1 VAGAVW
7 QSGADHDGTRI
18 AGKVRVGAQTTSAG
32 DDTEVPGKT
41 GCDLHPAQHAAGAI
55 AGAVWQSGADHDGTR
70 VAGKVRVGAQMTS
83 AGDDTEIPGE
93 TGQSGADRDGMKVA
107 GKVRVGARMTSAG
120 DDTEVPGEMGG
131 VGADLPVRT
140 ARILMMG
147 EGVPGGMDEQAHRR
161 TGQGVLGADP
171 PAETARILIL
181 NHPANLTLRSP
192 RVAYLITS
200 RGVPALDL
208 QCAH

>member
-1 VAGAVW
+1 MLLVRW
-7 QSGADHDGTRI
+7 QGLCGRVVLIMT
-18 AGKVRVGAQTTSAG
+18 VRVGAQTTSAG

-93 TGQSGADRDGMKVA
+93 TGRV
-107 GKVRVGARMTSAG
+107 VLIVTVWVGARMTSAG

>member
-1 VAGAVW
+1 VW

-18 AGKVRVGAQTTSAG
+18 AGKVWVGAQMTSAG
-32 DDTEVPGKT
+32 DDTEVPGKTGEVPGKMGEVPGKT

-55 AGAVWQSGADHDGTR
+55 AGAVWQSGADHDSTR
-70 VAGKVRVGAQMTS
+70 VAGKVWVGARMTS
-83 AGDDTEIPGE
+83 AGDDTEVPGE

-107 GKVRVGARMTSAG
+107 GKVRVGARMMSAG
-120 DDTEVPGEMGG
+120 DDTEVPGEMGDVPGKMGG

-161 TGQGVLGADP
+161 TGQVVLP
-171 PAETARILIL
+171 
-181 NHPANLTLRSP
+181 
-192 RVAYLITS
+192 
-200 RGVPALDL
+200 
-208 QCAH
+208 